1 MSRRS
6 GGLRLSREKLVCCF
20 PLFSEK
26 RGKLPF
32 RHFQCQ
38 INHMTRFLLQSPFIL
53 YIGTSE
59 EPTAGQEPANM
70 EVFWVGSFCIERGCC
85 SSDVPR
91 LHSASSVRILFEF
104 FLHKLLHI
112 LTSVVNCLG

>member
-1 MSRRS
+1 
-6 GGLRLSREKLVCCF
+6 
-20 PLFSEK
+20 
-26 RGKLPF
+26 
-32 RHFQCQ
+32 
-38 INHMTRFLLQSPFIL
+38 
-53 YIGTSE
+53 
-59 EPTAGQEPANM
+59 M